1 MENSYYKKL
10 TKQKISLNNVN
21 RSVTNQ
27 AVMQQIINKLLL
39 SKIYKVLAKIKNIK
53 KVLLNMTKFVI
64 FKGGK

>member
-64 FKGGK
+64 FKS

>member
-39 SKIYKVLAKIKNIK
+39 NKIYKVLAKIKNIK

-64 FKGGK
+64 FKS